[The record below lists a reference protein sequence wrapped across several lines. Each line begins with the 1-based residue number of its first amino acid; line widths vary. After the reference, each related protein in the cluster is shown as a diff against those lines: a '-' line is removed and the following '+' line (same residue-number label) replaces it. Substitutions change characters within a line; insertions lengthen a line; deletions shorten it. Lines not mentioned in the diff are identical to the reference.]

1 MAFEYQVVDSELL
14 VDGPIFGVRR
24 DTLTMPEGETANRDL
39 VEHFGAVAVVA
50 FDGRKIALVRQYR
63 RSVDRRLWE
72 LPAGL
77 LDVADEDPLT
87 AAKRELLEE
96 AGLGATKWSV
106 LVDLVT
112 SPGFSDEAVRVY
124 LATGLY
130 KEERPAGQHEEAD
143 LENRWVALTYAVDMV
158 LKGEISNG
166 IAIAGIMAADAVERK
181 VRRARSV
188 QTPFELRPTA
198 LAERRKAEGFG
209 DDMKKQPDA

>member
-14 VDGPIFGVRR
+14 VDGAIFGVRR
-24 DTLTMPEGETANRDL
+24 DTLTMPEGGTATRDL

-50 FDGRKIALVRQYR
+50 YDGRKIALVRQYR

-77 LDVADEDPLT
+77 LDIADEDPLD

-106 LVDLVT
+106 LVDLV
-112 SPGFSDEAVRVY
+112 Y

-130 KEERPAGQHEEAD
+130 TQDRPAGEGEEAD
-143 LENRWVALTYAVDMV
+143 LENRWVALNYAVDMV
-158 LKGEISNG
+158 LKGEITNG
-166 IAIAGIMAADAVERK
+166 IAIAGIMTADAVERK
-181 VRRARSV
+181 VRRPRST

-198 LAERRKAEGFG
+198 LARRRKAAGMVG
-209 DDMKKQPDA
+209 DMKKQPHA

>member
-14 VDGPIFGVRR
+14 VDGAIFGVRR
-24 DTLTMPEGETANRDL
+24 DTLTMPEGGTATRDL

-50 FDGRKIALVRQYR
+50 YDGRKIALVRQYR

-77 LDVADEDPLT
+77 LDIADEDPLD

-106 LVDLVT
+106 LVDLVS

-130 KEERPAGQHEEAD
+130 KQDRPAGEGEEAD
-143 LENRWVALTYAVDMV
+143 LENRWVALT
-158 LKGEISNG
+158 NG
-166 IAIAGIMAADAVERK
+166 IAIAGIMTADAVERK
-181 VRRARSV
+181 VRRPRST

-198 LAERRKAEGFG
+198 LTRRRKAAGMVG
-209 DDMKKQPDA
+209 DMKKQPHA